1 VAKNLVIVESPA
13 KAKTIKRYLGSDF
26 QVMPSVGH
34 VVDLP
39 KSKLGVDVDND
50 FAPDY
55 VVIKGKEKV
64 IGEIK
69 SAAKGKD
76 NIYLASD
83 PDREGEAIAWHIAD
97 HIGKTKANVRRV
109 LLHEITQAAVREA
122 VANPSDLDHHLF
134 DAYQARRVLD
144 RLVGYKIS
152 PLLWDKVK
160 RGISA
165 GRVQSVALRIIV
177 EREREREAFRAEEYW
192 TLDARLSGKNPPPFT
207 ARLYSY
213 KDQRID
219 NKAYKLPEADARA
232 IIAAVESAP
241 FSVANIERK
250 EVRRSPT
257 PPFITSRLQ
266 QEASRRLYY
275 SPRRTMQIAQ
285 KLYEGVEIGSEGA
298 VGLITY
304 MRTDSPRVSDQA
316 LESVRGHIASRYGN
330 DYVPDKPNFYRS
342 GKQAQGAHEA
352 IRPTAVE
359 RDPESLARYLD
370 KDLLALYTLI
380 YNRFVS
386 SQMTPA
392 IYDRTTV
399 DINSADAVFR
409 ATGQVTKFDGFMRV
423 YTEGQDETSEDED
436 GTLPLLEEGEK
447 LELLGLA
454 PEQHFTQPPP
464 RFTQATLIKELEEK
478 GIGRPSTYAAI
489 MTSILRVEYVEEDQS
504 KRLVPTSLGRTV
516 SDLLVQAFPGI
527 VEVGFTAQFEE
538 DLDKVE
544 EGGENWVKT
553 LNRFYGPFK
562 KELAEA
568 KKKMP
573 MVKRK
578 GLPTGLKC
586 ETDGGDM
593 VIKWGRNGEFL
604 ACSNYPKCT
613 NTSEFGRD
621 EQGNIVLKAPS
632 APVPTDE
639 VCEKCGKPMVRRRS
653 RFGEFLGCSGYPDCD
668 GIKRLQ
674 SEPVK
679 TGVACPEC
687 KEGEILERRS
697 RRGKLFYGC
706 GRYPK
711 CKFAAWNK
719 VVPEPCPSCG
729 ATYMVEKEL
738 KRTGT
743 TWQCANKEC
752 GYKQP
757 APGSAQPEHVNGA
770 ASSSANGSLSDPTP
784 TPPPQVAS
792 AGGKHP
798 REPRVVHPRR
808 RVI

>member
-13 KAKTIKRYLGSDF
+13 KAKTIKRYLGSDY

-39 KSKLGVDVDND
+39 KSVLGVDVEHD
-50 FAPDY
+50 FAPEY

-69 SAAKGKD
+69 SAAKGKE

-97 HIGKTKANVRRV
+97 HLGKTKSNVRRV
-109 LLHEITQAAVREA
+109 LLHEITPAAVKEA
-122 VANPSDLDHHLF
+122 VANPSDLDHNLF

-177 EREREREAFRAEEYW
+177 DREREREAFRAEEYW
-192 TLDARLSGKNPPPFT
+192 TLDARLAGKNPPPFK
-207 ARLYSY
+207 AGLFSY
-213 KDQRID
+213 KDERID
-219 NKAYKLPEADARA
+219 NKSRKLPEAEARA
-232 IIAAVESAP
+232 IMAAVEAAP
-241 FSVANIERK
+241 FKVKSVERK

-266 QEASRRLYY
+266 QEASRKLYFQ
-275 SPRRTMQIAQ
+275 PRRTMQIAQ
-285 KLYEGVEIGSEGA
+285 KLYEGVELGEQGA

-316 LESVRGHIASRYGN
+316 LESVRNHIGSRYGKE
-330 DYVPDKPNFYRS
+330 YVPDKPNFYRS

-359 RDPESLARYLD
+359 RDPESMARYLD
-370 KDLLALYTLI
+370 KDALALYTLI

-392 IYDRTTV
+392 VNDRTTV
-399 DINSADAVFR
+399 DIESADAIFR
-409 ATGQVTKFDGFMRV
+409 ATGQVMKFDGFMRV
-423 YTEGQDETSEDED
+423 YIEGQDDNSGDDEE
-436 GTLPLLEEGEK
+436 GALPLLTEGEMLK
-447 LELLGLA
+447 LLGLD

-464 RFTQATLIKELEEK
+464 RFTQATLIKELEEQ

-489 MTSILRVEYVEEDQS
+489 MTSILKVEYVEEDQS
-504 KRLVPTSLGRTV
+504 KRMRPTSLGRV
-516 SDLLVQAFPGI
+516 VNDMLVKAFPDI
-527 VEVGFTAQFEE
+527 LESGFTAQFEE

-544 EGGENWVKT
+544 EGAENWVKT
-553 LNRFYGPFK
+553 LRRFYGPFAK
-562 KELAEA
+562 DLAEA
-568 KKKMP
+568 KQKMP
-573 MVKRK
+573 EVKRK

-586 ETDGGDM
+586 ELDGGNM
-593 VIKWGRNGEFL
+593 VIKWGRNGEFV

-613 NTSEFGRD
+613 NTGEIARD
-621 EQGNIVLKAPS
+621 DQGNITLKAPS

-639 VCEKCGKPMVRRRS
+639 VCEKCGKPMVKRRS

-674 SEPVK
+674 SAPAK

-697 RRGKLFYGC
+697 RRGKIFYGC

-711 CKFAAWNK
+711 CKFAAWDK
-719 VVPEPCPSCG
+719 VVPHPCPSCG
-729 ATYMVEKEL
+729 ANFMVEKNL
-738 KRTGT
+738 KRTGV

-752 GYKQP
+752 GYKAPAPVVAQP
-757 APGSAQPEHVNGA
+757 AA
-770 ASSSANGSLSDPTP
+770 APAS
-784 TPPPQVAS
+784 TPPA
-792 AGGKHP
+792 
-798 REPRVVHPRR
+798 
-808 RVI
+808 

>member
-1 VAKNLVIVESPA
+1 
-13 KAKTIKRYLGSDF
+13 
-26 QVMPSVGH
+26 MPSVGH

-39 KSKLGVDVDND
+39 KSKLGVDIEHN
-50 FAPDY
+50 FAPDF
-55 VVIKGKEKV
+55 VVIKGKEKI

-76 NIYLASD
+76 NVFLASD

-97 HIGKTKANVRRV
+97 HLGRTKSKVSRV
-109 LLHEITQAAVREA
+109 LLHEITSSAVKEA
-122 VANPSDLDHHLF
+122 VANPSKLDRNLF

-177 EREREREAFRAEEYW
+177 DREREREAFRAEEYW
-192 TLDARLSGKNPPPFT
+192 TLDARLSGKNPPPFK

-213 KDQRID
+213 QDDRID
-219 NKAYKLPEADARA
+219 NKAYKLPEARARE
-232 IIAAVESAP
+232 IMAAVEAAP
-241 FSVANIERK
+241 FKVKNVERK

-266 QEASRRLYY
+266 QEASRKLYFQ
-275 SPRRTMQIAQ
+275 PRRTMQIAQ
-285 KLYEGVEIGSEGA
+285 KLYEGVELGDDGA

-316 LESVRGHIASRYGN
+316 LESVRSYIGSRYGK
-330 DYVPDKPNFYRS
+330 DYIPETPNFYKS
-342 GKQAQGAHEA
+342 GKQSQGAHEA

-359 RDPESLARYLD
+359 RDPESMAKYLD
-370 KDLLALYTLI
+370 KDALALYTLI

-392 IYDRTTV
+392 VYDRTTV
-399 DINSADAVFR
+399 DIESADAIFR
-409 ATGQVTKFDGFMRV
+409 ATGQVMKFDGFMRV
-423 YTEGQDETSEDED
+423 YIEGQDETAEDEE
-436 GTLPLLEEGEK
+436 GTLPMLAEGEIVK
-447 LELLGLA
+447 LLGLE

-464 RFTQATLIKELEEK
+464 RYTQATLIKELEER

-489 MTSILRVEYVEEDQS
+489 MTSILKVEYVEEDES
-504 KRLVPTSLGRTV
+504 KRMRPTSLGRVV
-516 SDLLVQAFPGI
+516 SDMLVKAFPDI
-527 VEVGFTAQFEE
+527 VESGFTAQFEE

-544 EGGENWVKT
+544 EGAENWVKT
-553 LNRFYGPFK
+553 LKRFYGPFAK
-562 KELAEA
+562 DLADA

-573 MVKRK
+573 EVKRK
-578 GLPTGLKC
+578 GLPTGIKC
-586 ETDGGDM
+586 ELDGGDM

-613 NTSEFGRD
+613 NTGEIARD
-621 EQGNIVLKAPS
+621 DQGNITMKPPS
-632 APVPTDE
+632 APVPSDE
-639 VCEKCGKPMVRRRS
+639 VCEKCGKPMVKRRS

-679 TGVACPEC
+679 TGTACPEC

-697 RRGKLFYGC
+697 RRGKIFYGC

-719 VVPEPCPSCG
+719 VVLQPCPSCG
-729 ATYMVEKEL
+729 ANYMVEKDL
-738 KRTGT
+738 KRTGL

-757 APGSAQPEHVNGA
+757 APVA
-770 ASSSANGSLSDPTP
+770 
-784 TPPPQVAS
+784 AS
-792 AGGKHP
+792 AGHEAAP
-798 REPRVVHPRR
+798 APPA
-808 RVI
+808 

>member
-1 VAKNLVIVESPA
+1 MAKNLVIVESPA
-13 KAKTIKRYLGSDF
+13 KAKTIKRYLGSDY

-39 KSKLGVDVDND
+39 KSKLGVDIEHN

-69 SAAKGKD
+69 TAAKGKD

-83 PDREGEAIAWHIAD
+83 PDREGEAIAWHISE
-97 HIGKTKANVRRV
+97 HLGKTKSKVSRV
-109 LLHEITQAAVREA
+109 LLHEITSAAVKEA
-122 VANPSDLDHHLF
+122 VANPSKLDRHLF

-144 RLVGYKIS
+144 RIVGYKLS

-177 EREREREAFRAEEYW
+177 DREREREAFRAEEYW
-192 TLDARLSGKNPPPFT
+192 TLDARLSGKNPPPFK

-213 KDQRID
+213 KDDRID
-219 NKAYKLPEADARA
+219 NKAYKLPEAQARE
-232 IIAAVESAP
+232 IIAAVEKAP
-241 FSVANIERK
+241 FTVKSIERK
-250 EVRRSPT
+250 EVRRSPA

-266 QEASRRLYY
+266 QEASRKLYY
-275 SPRRTMQIAQ
+275 QPRRTMQIAQ
-285 KLYEGVEIGSEGA
+285 KLYEGVELGEEGA

-316 LESVRGHIASRYGN
+316 LENVRNHIGSRYGKE
-330 DYVPDKPNFYRS
+330 YIPEQPNVYKS
-342 GKQAQGAHEA
+342 GKQSQGAHEA

-359 RDPESLARYLD
+359 RDPESIARFLD
-370 KDLLALYTLI
+370 KDMLALYTLI

-392 IYDRTTV
+392 VYDRTTV
-399 DINSADAVFR
+399 DIESADAIFR
-409 ATGQVTKFDGFMRV
+409 ATGQVMKFDGFMRV
-423 YTEGQDETSEDED
+423 YIEGQDEPEDEE

-447 LELLGLA
+447 LTLLGLD

-464 RFTQATLIKELEEK
+464 RYTQATLIKVLEEQ

-489 MTSILRVEYVEEDQS
+489 MTSILRVEYVEEDES
-504 KRLVPTSLGRTV
+504 KRMRPTSLGRV
-516 SDLLVQAFPGI
+516 VNDMLVKAFPDI
-527 VEVGFTAQFEE
+527 LESSFTAQFEE

-544 EGGENWVKT
+544 EGTENWVKT
-553 LNRFYGPFK
+553 MKRFYGPFAK
-562 KELAEA
+562 DLADA

-573 MVKRK
+573 EVKHK
-578 GLPTGLKC
+578 GLATNLKC
-586 ETDGGDM
+586 ELDGGDM

-613 NTSEFGRD
+613 NTGEIARD
-621 EQGNIVLKAPS
+621 EQGNVTMKPPS
-632 APVPTDE
+632 APVPSDE
-639 VCEKCGKPMVRRRS
+639 VCEKCGKPMVKKRS

-674 SEPVK
+674 SDPVK

-697 RRGKLFYGC
+697 RRGKIFFGC

-719 VVPEPCPSCG
+719 VVLQPCPSCG
-729 ATYMVEKEL
+729 ANYMVEKDL
-738 KRTGT
+738 KRTGV

-757 APGSAQPEHVNGA
+757 APVAAQHAPESPA
-770 ASSSANGSLSDPTP
+770 
-784 TPPPQVAS
+784 TPPA
-792 AGGKHP
+792 
-798 REPRVVHPRR
+798 
-808 RVI
+808 

>member
-1 VAKNLVIVESPA
+1 
-13 KAKTIKRYLGSDF
+13 
-26 QVMPSVGH
+26 
-34 VVDLP
+34 
-39 KSKLGVDVDND
+39 
-50 FAPDY
+50 
-55 VVIKGKEKV
+55 
-64 IGEIK
+64 
-69 SAAKGKD
+69 
-76 NIYLASD
+76 
-83 PDREGEAIAWHIAD
+83 
-97 HIGKTKANVRRV
+97 
-109 LLHEITQAAVREA
+109 
-122 VANPSDLDHHLF
+122 
-134 DAYQARRVLD
+134 
-144 RLVGYKIS
+144 
-152 PLLWDKVK
+152 
-160 RGISA
+160 
-165 GRVQSVALRIIV
+165 
-177 EREREREAFRAEEYW
+177 
-192 TLDARLSGKNPPPFT
+192 
-207 ARLYSY
+207 
-213 KDQRID
+213 
-219 NKAYKLPEADARA
+219 
-232 IIAAVESAP
+232 
-241 FSVANIERK
+241 
-250 EVRRSPT
+250 
-257 PPFITSRLQ
+257 
-266 QEASRRLYY
+266 
-275 SPRRTMQIAQ
+275 MQIAQ
-285 KLYEGVEIGSEGA
+285 KLYEGVELGEEGA

-316 LESVRGHIASRYGN
+316 LESVRGHIATRYGN
-330 DYVPDKPNFYRS
+330 EYVPDKPNFYKS
-342 GKQAQGAHEA
+342 GKQSQGAHEA

-359 RDPESLARYLD
+359 RDPESMARYLD

-392 IYDRTTV
+392 VYDRTTV

-423 YTEGQDETSEDED
+423 YIEGQDEASEDEE
-436 GTLPLLEEGEK
+436 GTLPMLEVGEK
-447 LELLGLA
+447 LELQGLA

-464 RFTQATLIKELEEK
+464 RYSQATLIKELEEK

-516 SDLLVQAFPGI
+516 ADLLIKAFPDI
-527 VEVGFTAQFEE
+527 LEVGFTAQFEE

-544 EGGENWVKT
+544 EGNENWVKT

-562 KELAEA
+562 KDLAEA

-573 MVKRK
+573 EVKRK

-613 NTSEFGRD
+613 NTGEFARD
-621 EQGNIVLKAPS
+621 EQGNITLKAPS

-719 VVPEPCPSCG
+719 VVAQPCPSCG

-752 GYKQP
+752 GYKAP
-757 APGSAQPEHVNGA
+757 APTSGEQPEPPPDTTPAPHNGSAPPA
-770 ASSSANGSLSDPTP
+770 A
-784 TPPPQVAS
+784 
-792 AGGKHP
+792 KHP
-798 REPRVVHPRR
+798 GEVRAVHPRR
-808 RVI
+808 KVI